1 MAIGQIEGTDQKG
14 HVDPAG
20 AQVHDCFVRRS
31 FRHVDTDVGILFA
44 VPRQQIVE
52 KAASDQAMEA
62 DEQVAALFQCGH
74 VGGFHGVVELVNA
87 GRDLPH
93 ETLVGFRR
101 STITNLMSAVKAS
114 ADMTLALNEEAPF

>member
-62 DEQVAALFQCGH
+62 DEQVAALFQCG
-74 VGGFHGVVELVNA
+74 L
-87 GRDLPH
+87 
-93 ETLVGFRR
+93 
-101 STITNLMSAVKAS
+101 AVFTAWS
-114 ADMTLALNEEAPF
+114 SWSTLAVICRTKRLSAFGEALSPI